1 MTREGKAHKSLF
13 YVNIGKTNYQ
23 HLTTLKLVQD
33 VNVSIRKLP
42 TCTTYKYLTIYYHN
56 TY

>member
-13 YVNIGKTNYQ
+13 YVNIGKANHQ

-42 TCTTYKYLTIYYHN
+42 TCTTYKYLTI
-56 TY
+56 